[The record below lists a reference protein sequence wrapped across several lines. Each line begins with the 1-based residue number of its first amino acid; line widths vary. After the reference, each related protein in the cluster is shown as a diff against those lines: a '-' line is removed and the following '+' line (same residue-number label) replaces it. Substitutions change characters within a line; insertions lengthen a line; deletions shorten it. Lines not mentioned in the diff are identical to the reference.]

1 MKYLYLDK
9 IIIYFFIGLIRR
21 CRGVRVRINVS
32 GMIFEIFE
40 FIFLCFLD
48 FLLGFFKKCEKY
60 YDLKN
65 REFFFDR
72 NCVVFDFIFY
82 FY

>member
-1 MKYLYLDK
+1 MKYLCLDK
-9 IIIYFFIGLIRR
+9 IFVYFFFGGLMKRG
-21 CRGVRVRINVS
+21 GVRVKINVS

-40 FIFLCFLD
+40 LMFLCFLD
-48 FLLGFFKKCEKY
+48 LLLGLLMKCEKY
-60 YDLKN
+60 YDLKK

-72 NCVVFDFIFY
+72 NWVVFDVILY